1 MYLDHN
7 ATTPMPEPVRAAMLD
22 AMSSA
27 WGNPH
32 SAHARGQRA
41 RMLVDRARGQV
52 AALVG
57 RPAKDVTFTGGA
69 TEANTW
75 ALSRCGTG
83 DRAGVVVSAVEHPS
97 VRAWGSRTI
106 PVDQHGVIELDAL
119 KDCLD
124 DTVAVVSVMAANNES
139 GVLQPVR
146 EVAEICR
153 AAGVVSH
160 CDASQLPGRM
170 AVDLDADWITLAGHK
185 FGGPPGIGALVATNP
200 PPPLLRGG
208 GQERGRRGGTL
219 NVPAIVGMG
228 EAAAIVTEAGVMSSA
243 ERDLLESACVSLG
256 GRVVGGQVPRLPNT
270 TMVLFPHP
278 GDLIVT
284 ALDLEGISAST
295 GSACSSGSSTTSHVL
310 SAMGLDGVP
319 VRFSLGRDS
328 QVAQVIEVLR
338 GIIER
343 LEQTCAS

>member
-7 ATTPMPEPVRAAMLD
+7 ATSPMSEPVRAAMLE
-22 AMSSA
+22 AMASA
-27 WGNPH
+27 WGNPS
-32 SAHARGQRA
+32 SAHSQGQRA
-41 RMLVDRARGQV
+41 SMLVDSARAQV

-75 ALSRCGTG
+75 ALSQATDASRTE
-83 DRAGVVVSAVEHPS
+83 VVISAVEHPS
-97 VRAWGSRTI
+97 VAAWGTRT
-106 PVDQHGVIELDAL
+106 VDVDGNGVIRLDQLA
-119 KDCLD
+119 DAID
-124 DTVAVVSVMAANNES
+124 DSVAIVSVMAANNET

-146 EVAEICR
+146 EVAELCR

-160 CDASQLPGRM
+160 CDASQLPGRL
-170 AVDLDADWITLAGHK
+170 AVDLDADWITLAAHK
-185 FGGPPGIGALVATNP
+185 FGGPPGVGALIAANP

-228 EAAAIVTEAGVMSSA
+228 AAAALAVEAGQMPRTQ
-243 ERDLLESACVSLG
+243 RDQLEAVCVELG
-256 GRVVGGQVPRLPNT
+256 GRIIGDQVDRLPNT
-270 TMVLFPHP
+270 IMVLFEAP

-295 GSACSSGSSTTSHVL
+295 GSACASGSSTTSHVL
-310 SAMGLDGVP
+310 AAMGLDGIP

-328 QVAQVIEVLR
+328 QVDAVIPILQRILARMEH
-338 GIIER
+338 
-343 LEQTCAS
+343 TCAS